1 MARGSLAGW
10 TNDAFSFGTPRL
22 GSPHMAGERCAVVI
36 EAKGLSKRYG
46 SKVAVDDL
54 SFDVR
59 PAA

>member
-1 MARGSLAGW
+1 
-10 TNDAFSFGTPRL
+10 
-22 GSPHMAGERCAVVI
+22 MAGERCAVVI